1 MLLLQITVLSEF
13 LKYTLEMLIVD
24 LKFSNRLS
32 NFIASTFHY
41 DRIDSTVFNASRPLG
56 KVVEVSGDTRLECVY
71 KYLHPILTLVSYQKI
86 QMQNV
91 N

>member
-1 MLLLQITVLSEF
+1 MTRPKRWF
-13 LKYTLEMLIVD
+13 LVQDTD
-24 LKFSNRLS
+24 
-32 NFIASTFHY
+32 STFVIKNT
-41 DRIDSTVFNASRPLG
+41 DGLIKKPNASRPLR

-71 KYLHPILTLVSYQKI
+71 KYLHAILTLVSYQKM